1 MVSVVISVRIPK
13 ELKERLERLDVNVS
27 EVVREMLEKYV
38 EEVEGRILA
47 ERLRRLHERLAGR
60 VDPALIA
67 KLVRED
73 RGRP

>member
-1 MVSVVISVRIPK
+1 
-13 ELKERLERLDVNVS
+13 
-27 EVVREMLEKYV
+27 MLEKYV
-38 EEVEGRILA
+38 EEVEERILA

-73 RGRP
+73 RGE